1 MFFRWG
7 CKNWH
12 VAKLLHPIPTQV
24 NSLGL
29 QCRKYICCEHQWEC
43 STTLPTEQ
51 QTRQWEIGSSTLCS
65 VVLPTHGRLGNA
77 GRKIISS
84 KFQWLLSY
92 TKHSQGMSD
101 ISQRKV
107 LIHMYLLIVPRDSS
121 AALPKL
127 LYWSRLSWK
136 HLSPLHY
143 FTQRYYW
150 KQFLQSPR
158 THAWTE
164 RCDTLPCFHS
174 DRLFGGYLRTC
185 QHVILLTPFKNLSL
199 VGISFSMSWI
209 FLHTLVVT

>member
-29 QCRKYICCEHQWEC
+29 QHRKYICCEHQWEC

-65 VVLPTHGRLGNA
+65 VVLPTHGGLGNA

-107 LIHMYLLIVPRDSS
+107 VIHMYLLIVPRDSS

-136 HLSPLHY
+136 HLSPPHY
-143 FTQRYYW
+143 FTQSVTTENSLYSLLEHMLEQ
-150 KQFLQSPR
+150 KGVTHSPVFIL
-158 THAWTE
+158 TDYLVDIWE
-164 RCDTLPCFHS
+164 PVNMSFFWPHS
-174 DRLFGGYLRTC
+174 RIY
-185 QHVILLTPFKNLSL
+185 H
-199 VGISFSMSWI
+199 W
-209 FLHTLVVT
+209 